1 MAVFRLAEEAEFHT
15 ARFLVWQKGAEP
27 SKKARIYLLLEAE

>member
-15 ARFLVWQKGAEP
+15 ARFLVWQKGAGP
-27 SKKARIYLLLEAE
+27 SKKA